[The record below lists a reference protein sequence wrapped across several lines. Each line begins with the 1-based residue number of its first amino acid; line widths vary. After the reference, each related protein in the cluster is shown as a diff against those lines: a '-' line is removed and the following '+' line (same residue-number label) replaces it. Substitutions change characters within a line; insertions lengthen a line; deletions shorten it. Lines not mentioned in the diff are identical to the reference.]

1 LGRYECVLGLVMII
15 EQFINE
21 RIRQITVYLSAVIEQ
36 SIHYTELDKFILD
49 TMEEWSSLNVTDE
62 TPSNAHERVFW
73 HLMHEVSLH
82 GAQALQHNLFFKSEM
97 NTCLDFFNGRG
108 SYPIDCIGWRPI
120 A

>member
-1 LGRYECVLGLVMII
+1 MII

-21 RIRQITVYLSAVIEQ
+21 RVVQMTAYVSAVINQ
-36 SIHYTELDKFILD
+36 TIHYTELDKFIVD
-49 TMEEWSSLNVTDE
+49 TMEEWASLHVTDE
-62 TPSNAHERVFW
+62 TPSNAQERVFW

-82 GAQALQHNLFFKSEM
+82 GAQALHQDLFFKSEM
-97 NTCLDFFNGRG
+97 HSCLDFFNGIG

>member
-1 LGRYECVLGLVMII
+1 MII

-21 RIRQITVYLSAVIEQ
+21 RVVQMIAYVSAVINQ
-36 SIHYTELDKFILD
+36 TIHYTELDKFIVD
-49 TMEEWSSLNVTDE
+49 TMEEWASLHVTDE
-62 TPSNAHERVFW
+62 TPSNAQERVFW

-82 GAQALQHNLFFKSEM
+82 GAQALHQNLFFKSEM
-97 NTCLDFFNGRG
+97 NTCLEFFNGIG